1 MSKYEKPTL
10 QVIQPVEAEATVQA
24 TPKSTYDC
32 MMSQ

>member
-10 QVIQPVEAEATVQA
+10 TVVQPAKAETTVQA

-32 MMSQ
+32 SFSQ